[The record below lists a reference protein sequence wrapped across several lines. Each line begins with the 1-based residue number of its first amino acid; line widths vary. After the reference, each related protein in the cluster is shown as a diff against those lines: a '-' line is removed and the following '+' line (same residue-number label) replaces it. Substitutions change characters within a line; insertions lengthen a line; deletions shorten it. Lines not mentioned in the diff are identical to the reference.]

1 MAYQDRSMAARDIA
15 ARING
20 LNRERRYVAPRELMR
35 ELRTIR
41 GLSQVAEL
49 RAVAGLAHALECELI
64 ACGEEAPI
72 RAYLDRMHDA
82 VEVVHDD
89 QPRFIALALAT
100 LGTRMALA

>member
-1 MAYQDRSMAARDIA
+1 MVYQDRSTAARDIA
-15 ARING
+15 ARIDW
-20 LNRERRYVAPRELMR
+20 LNRERLRVNPRDLMR

-49 RAVAGLAHALECELI
+49 RAVAGLAHALEGELL
-64 ACGEEAPI
+64 ARGEAAPI
-72 RAYLDRMHDA
+72 AAYLDRMQDA
-82 VEVVHDD
+82 VDVVADD